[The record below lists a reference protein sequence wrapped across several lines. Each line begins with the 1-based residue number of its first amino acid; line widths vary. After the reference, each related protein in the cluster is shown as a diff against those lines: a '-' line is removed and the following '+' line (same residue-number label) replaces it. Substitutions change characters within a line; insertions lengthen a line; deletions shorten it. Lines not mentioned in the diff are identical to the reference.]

1 MQTAQLSWYWQE
13 LADHFFSKVEIFII
27 LDSKQ
32 NSHQL
37 WSCAP
42 EKG

>member
-1 MQTAQLSWYWQE
+1 
-13 LADHFFSKVEIFII
+13 VEIFIM
-27 LDSKQ
+27 LDIKQ